1 MGERI
6 NRLFDTVNQSQD
18 AFLDAVR
25 SNNERAYRFSK
36 IVIEEAARTQQEQTD
51 LAKQWMESPMD
62 TIGLTKSAIE
72 TWTRRQRRRFE
83 LSRTFFHELT
93 EVRDE
98 TRDVVQRVTSATR
111 EAAGVGAEAGRE
123 AAARAGEAGRQAA
136 VRVGEASR
144 NAAARVG
151 EEIAERTEDV
161 SGAADEA
168 ARSVRANARNPRK
181 RNGS

>member
-6 NRLFDTVNQSQD
+6 NRLFETVNESQD
-18 AFLDAVR
+18 AFLDMVR

-36 IVIEEAARTQQEQTD
+36 IVIEEAARTQQEQAD
-51 LAKQWMESPMD
+51 LAKQWMEAPID
-62 TIGLTKSAIE
+62 TIGLTKSALE

-83 LSRTFFHELT
+83 LSRTFIDEMA

-98 TRDVVQRVTSATR
+98 TRGVVQRVASASR
-111 EAAGVGAEAGRE
+111 DAVSVGAEAGRE

-136 VRVGEASR
+136 ARVGEAGR

-151 EEIAERTEDV
+151 EATRPTY
-161 SGAADEA
+161 AASRRSA
-168 ARSVRANARNPRK
+168 AASASSSHCPWVATTM
-181 RNGS
+181 

>member
-6 NRLFDTVNQSQD
+6 NRLFETVNQSQD
-18 AFLDAVR
+18 AFLDVVR

-62 TIGLTKSAIE
+62 TIGLTKSAME

-83 LSRTFFHELT
+83 LTRTFFDELQ

-98 TRDVVQRVTSATR
+98 TRDVVQRVASASR
-111 EAAGVGAEAGRE
+111 EAVGVGAEAGRE
-123 AAARAGEAGRQAA
+123 AASRAGEAGRQAA
-136 VRVGEASR
+136 VRVGEAGA
-144 NAAARVG
+144 NAAARVT
-151 EEIAERTEDV
+151 EEVAERTEDV
-161 SGAADEA
+161 SEAVDEA
-168 ARSVRANARNPRK
+168 AKAVRANARNARK

>member
-1 MGERI
+1 MGQRI

-18 AFLDAVR
+18 AFLDVVR

-83 LSRTFFHELT
+83 LTRTLFDEMS

-98 TRDVVQRVTSATR
+98 TREAVQRVASASR
-111 EAAGVGAEAGRE
+111 EAVGVGAEAGRE
-123 AAARAGEAGRQAA
+123 AASRAGEAGRQAA
-136 VRVGEASR
+136 
-144 NAAARVG
+144 ARVG
-151 EEIAERTEDV
+151 EQIAERTEDV
-161 SGAADEA
+161 SEAVDEA
-168 ARSVRANARNPRK
+168 AQAVRSNARNARK

>member
-6 NRLFDTVNQSQD
+6 NRLFETVNESQD
-18 AFLDAVR
+18 AFLDMVR

-51 LAKQWMESPMD
+51 LAKQWMEAPID
-62 TIGLTKSAIE
+62 TIGLTKSTLE

-83 LSRTFFHELT
+83 LSRAFFDEMA

-98 TRDVVQRVTSATR
+98 TRGVVQRVASASR
-111 EAAGVGAEAGRE
+111 DAVSVGAEAGRE

-136 VRVGEASR
+136 ARVGEAGR

-151 EEIAERTEDV
+151 EEIAERAED
-161 SGAADEA
+161 SSEAADSVA
-168 ARSVRANARNPRK
+168 RNARSR
-181 RNGS
+181 RNG

>member
-6 NRLFDTVNQSQD
+6 NRLFDTVNQSQG

-36 IVIEEAARTQQEQTD
+36 VVIEEAARTQQEQTD

-62 TIGLTKSAIE
+62 SIGLTKSAIE

-83 LSRTFFHELT
+83 LTRTFLDEIG

-98 TRDVVQRVTSATR
+98 TRDVVQRVASASR
-111 EAAGVGAEAGRE
+111 DAVGVGAEASRE
-123 AAARAGEAGRQAA
+123 AAA
-136 VRVGEASR
+136 RVGEASR

-151 EEIAERTEDV
+151 EASRNAAARIGEDISERAEDV
-161 SGAADEA
+161 SEGAESV
-168 ARSVRANARNPRK
+168 ARNARNRR
-181 RNGS
+181 RNG

>member
-6 NRLFDTVNQSQD
+6 NRLFETVNESQD
-18 AFLDAVR
+18 AFLDVVR

-51 LAKQWMESPMD
+51 LAKQWMEAPID
-62 TIGLTKSAIE
+62 TIGLTKSALE

-83 LSRTFFHELT
+83 LSRTFIDEMA

-98 TRDVVQRVTSATR
+98 TRGVVQRVASASR
-111 EAAGVGAEAGRE
+111 DAVSVGAEAGRE

-136 VRVGEASR
+136 TRVGEAGR

-151 EEIAERTEDV
+151 EEIAERAED
-161 SGAADEA
+161 SSEA
-168 ARSVRANARNPRK
+168 AESVSRNARNR
-181 RNGS
+181 RNG

>member
-6 NRLFDTVNQSQD
+6 NRLFSTVNESQD
-18 AFLDAVR
+18 AFLDVVR
-25 SNNERAYRFSK
+25 ANNERAYRFSK

-62 TIGLTKSAIE
+62 TIGLTRSAIE

-83 LSRTFFHELT
+83 LTRTFFNELG

-98 TRDVVQRVTSATR
+98 TRDAVQRVTSATR
-111 EAAGVGAEAGRE
+111 EAVGVGAEAGRE
-123 AAARAGEAGRQAA
+123 AAVRAGQAGRQAA
-136 VRVGEASR
+136 VRVGEAGV
-144 NAAARVG
+144 NAAARVS
-151 EEIAERTEDV
+151 EEIAERTEDMSEAV
-161 SGAADEA
+161 DEA
-168 ARSVRANARNPRK
+168 ARSVRTNARNARK